1 MGDDHGKHFSE
12 EGFFDKLG
20 EIGGTLR
27 EYAVLLYVLMQDSET
42 PAWTKVA
49 IVAALGYL
57 IWPFDAVPDL
67 IPFAGYVD
75 DLAVLT
81 GLLLSLD
88 DLITSEM
95 RQTAESWRT
104 DH

>member
-27 EYAVLLYVLMQDSET
+27 EYAVLLYLLMQDSET
-42 PAWTKVA
+42 PVWTKVA

-57 IWPFDAVPDL
+57 IWPFDTVPDL
-67 IPFAGYVD
+67 IPFAGYAD
-75 DLAVLT
+75 DLAVLA
-81 GLLLSLD
+81 GLIATLED
-88 DLITSEM
+88 QITPAM
-95 RQTAESWRT
+95 RDKARSWRNN
-104 DH
+104 